1 MQDANSN
8 KKQEK
13 DLKQMLKGIPFIY
26 GIGKTVLWPKRYLAK
41 KKQVREEKKH
51 RFDDVINSIKKNKG
65 EVIVFAHGAWI
76 GVHAATD
83 ELFDEVANL
92 PEVESDDDIS
102 GVVEAVVDNERIK
115 KVFFAAFAPGWE
127 TVAYA
132 LRKQKPELVMK
143 VIWHG
148 SNAMH
153 YEVFDWGRFECM
165 FKMLEDGVIDSIVF
179 VKKSMYEQYK
189 KLGYKVE
196 FLGNTVHIDGDKPKR
211 TRKDKRIRIGM
222 YASSDRWLKNFYNQ
236 MAAVS
241 LVEGA
246 ELDVIPLTDTALK
259 YAKLLKLKVY
269 GTERDLKRGELFKRI
284 VEDDVVLYASFVE
297 CAPMLPLECLE
308 LGVPCITGNNH
319 HYWVD
324 TPLADY
330 LIEPKVDDPVALA
343 ARIEKCLANKDKI
356 LKLYREW
363 KKDYDKECEALKRKV
378 CE

>member
-1 MQDANSN
+1 MGADDNNGPLAVGLRKANSLLTWPGRFV
-8 KKQEK
+8 KEKQRRK
-13 DLKQMLKGIPFIY
+13 
-26 GIGKTVLWPKRYLAK
+26 
-41 KKQVREEKKH
+41 EEKRT
-51 RFDDVINSIKKNKG
+51 RFDDVIKSIKNNKG

-83 ELFDEVANL
+83 ELFNEVANL

-102 GVVEAVVDNERIK
+102 GVVEAVVKNEKIK

-132 LRKQKPELVMK
+132 LKEQKPELVMK

-153 YEVFDWGRFECM
+153 YEAFDWGRFECV
-165 FKMLEDGVIDSIVF
+165 FKMLKDGVIDSVVF

-196 FLGNTVHIDGDKPKR
+196 FLGNTVHIKGKKPKR
-211 TRKDKRIRIGM
+211 MRKDKGVRVGM

-246 ELDVIPLTDTALK
+246 ELDVIPLTETAVK
-259 YAKLLKLKVY
+259 FAKILNLKVK
-269 GTERDLKRGELFKRI
+269 GDKRDLGREEIFKRI

-308 LGVPCITGNNH
+308 LGVPCITGSNH
-319 HYWVD
+319 HYWAG
-324 TPLADY
+324 TPLAEY
-330 LIEPKVDDPVALA
+330 LIEPRVDDPVALA
-343 ARIEKCLANKDKI
+343 ARIRKCLENKDEI
-356 LKLYREW
+356 MKLYREW
-363 KKDYDKECEALKRKV
+363 KKKYDKECEDLKRRV

>member
-1 MQDANSN
+1 MKSDENSEKTGARDIVVFRKVKSLLTWPGRYIKEQKRL
-8 KKQEK
+8 KKEK
-13 DLKQMLKGIPFIY
+13 E
-26 GIGKTVLWPKRYLAK
+26 T
-41 KKQVREEKKH
+41 
-51 RFDDVINSIKKNKG
+51 RFDEVIQSIKNNKG
-65 EVIVFAHGAWI
+65 KVIVFAHGAWI

-102 GVVEAVVDNERIK
+102 GVVEAVVKNEKIK

-132 LRKQKPELVMK
+132 LKEQKPKLVMK

-153 YEVFDWGRFECM
+153 YEAFDWGRFECV
-165 FKMLEDGVIDSIVF
+165 FKMLKDGVIDGVVF

-196 FLGNTVHIDGDKPKR
+196 FLGNTVHIEGKKPKR
-211 TRKDKRIRIGM
+211 TRRDKGIRVGM
-222 YASSDRWLKNFYNQ
+222 YASSDRWLKNYYNQ

-246 ELDVIPLTDTALK
+246 ELDVIPLTDTAVRF
-259 YAKLLKLKVY
+259 AKILKLKVD
-269 GTERDLKRGELFKRI
+269 GVKQNLEREEIFERI

-308 LGVPCITGNNH
+308 LGVPCITGSNH
-319 HYWVD
+319 HYWVG
-324 TPLADY
+324 TPLAEY
-330 LIEPKVDDPVALA
+330 LIESRADNPVALA
-343 ARIEKCLANKDKI
+343 ARIEKCLANKEKI
-356 LKLYREW
+356 MKLYREW
-363 KKDYDKECEALKRKV
+363 KKEYDKECEDLKRKV